1 MSLFSPGPEN
11 ESSKSICTGKFAR
24 SVVLSTDVLT
34 IFEYTV
40 TVLGADTCCELMTCA
55 AALVSCA

>member
-11 ESSKSICTGKFAR
+11 ESSESICTGKFAR

-40 TVLGADTCCELMTCA
+40 LGADTCCELMTCA
-55 AALVSCA
+55 AVLVSCA